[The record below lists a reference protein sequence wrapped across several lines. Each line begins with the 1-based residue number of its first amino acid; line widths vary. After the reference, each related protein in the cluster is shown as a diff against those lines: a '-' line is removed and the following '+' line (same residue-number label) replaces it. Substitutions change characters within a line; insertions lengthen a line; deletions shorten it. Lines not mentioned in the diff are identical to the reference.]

1 VRWDRSGE
9 GPPIVLVHGTPWSSF
24 NLHHLIQGLSADH
37 SVYFFDLL
45 GYGQSS
51 MGEGDVSLGIQNHL
65 LDHLL
70 TLWKLEAPIVIGHD
84 FGGATALRTLL
95 INRRRFSQLVLI
107 DPVALSPWGS
117 PFFRHVQQHEAAL
130 TGLPDFIHAA
140 AVRAYVQSAAH
151 RELDD
156 AVWESIV
163 APWTSAAGQAAFY
176 RQIAQ
181 ADERY
186 TDEIQ
191 SRYPQIDLPTLILW
205 GREDRWI
212 PVDRG
217 QRLHALIPGSELV
230 VIDDAGH
237 LVIEE
242 RPDALLSAI
251 RPFIR
256 R

>member
-1 VRWDRSGE
+1 
-9 GPPIVLVHGTPWSSF
+9 
-24 NLHHLIQGLSADH
+24 
-37 SVYFFDLL
+37 
-45 GYGQSS
+45 
-51 MGEGDVSLGIQNHL
+51 M
-65 LDHLL
+65 
-70 TLWKLEAPIVIGHD
+70 IGHD

-130 TGLPDFIHAA
+130 AGLPDFIHAA
-140 AVRAYVQSAAH
+140 AVRAYVETAAH
-151 RELDD
+151 SQLADS
-156 AVWESIV
+156 VWRSIV
-163 APWTSAAGQAAFY
+163 APWTGDAGQAAFY

-191 SRYPQIDLPTLILW
+191 SCYPQIDLPTLILW

-217 QRLHALIPGSELV
+217 ERLHALIPGSEFNI
-230 VIDDAGH
+230 IDDAGH
-237 LVIEE
+237 LAIEE

-251 RPFIR
+251 RTFIR